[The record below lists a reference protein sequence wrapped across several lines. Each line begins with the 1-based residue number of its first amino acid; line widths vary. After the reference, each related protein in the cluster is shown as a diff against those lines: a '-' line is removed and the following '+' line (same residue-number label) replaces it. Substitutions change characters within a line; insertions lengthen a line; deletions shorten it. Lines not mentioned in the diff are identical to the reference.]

1 MVGIKMSDNLFSPG
15 PPPSAS
21 LANPTKHNWACG
33 GGYLAS
39 SCCNC
44 RVEAYQSGTVHTEYC
59 EDREWGEAQFEF
71 LVNEKKLIA
80 ARRHVA
86 TEEAIKRARTVLT
99 AEDWDLL
106 GIKVAPYRDIDRIIV

>member
-1 MVGIKMSDNLFSPG
+1 MVSDNLFSPG
-15 PPPSAS
+15 PRPSES

-33 GGYLAS
+33 GGYLDS

-44 RVEAYQSGTVHTEYC
+44 HVDSYESRSVRTEYC
-59 EDREWGEAQFEF
+59 EDRDWGRAQFKFEEE
-71 LVNEKKLIA
+71 EKRLIA
-80 ARRHVA
+80 TRRHAA

-99 AEDWDLL
+99 ADDWDLL